1 MSNAENVVDAHSLI
15 TGDNLIKHFTS
26 AVFSKSKE
34 FVPVAASILET
45 GLQITQSDHPGSI
58 SAYLNVISKIRT
70 ATSCIKEL
78 FEIQNQLVFLKSIQQ
93 GNIELEGFAKRQ
105 EALRQGEAWVYRE
118 VEKVAVYLSRN
129 TDTFKAKLQ
138 AQLYLDYIGGTIT
151 INKFH
156 ECLDIIDQLIIH
168 DKDHLLEIREYEERE
183 GISISDPQ
191 SFLKKTE
198 FNYKLVE
205 CHRLSALGLMVP
217 MSGFS
222 FAVTT
227 PHHYALT
234 ELGRYICD
242 IIKKQDNPD
251 E

>member
-1 MSNAENVVDAHSLI
+1 MI
-15 TGDNLIKHFTS
+15 TGDNLIKHF
-26 AVFSKSKE
+26 AGAIFSKSKE
-34 FVPVAASILET
+34 FIPVATSILET
-45 GLQITQSDHPGSI
+45 GLQITQSDHSGSI
-58 SAYLNVISKIRT
+58 SAYLNVVSKIRT

-78 FEIQNQLVFLKSIQQ
+78 FEIQNQLIFLKSIQQ

-118 VEKVAVYLSRN
+118 VEKVAIYLSRN

-151 INKFH
+151 IDKFH

-183 GISISDPQ
+183 GISISEPE
-191 SFLKKTE
+191 SFLKKKE
-198 FNYKLVE
+198 FNYKCVE
-205 CHRLSALGLMVP
+205 CHRLSALGLVVP

-222 FAVTT
+222 FAITA

>member
-1 MSNAENVVDAHSLI
+1 MSNAENVGGERSLI
-15 TGDNLIKHFTS
+15 TEDNLIKDF
-26 AVFSKSKE
+26 AGAIFSKSKE
-34 FVPVAASILET
+34 LIPVATSIIEFGT
-45 GLQITQSDHPGSI
+45 QIKQFGHPDGI
-58 SAYLNVISKIRT
+58 SPYFNTVSKIYAASTCVR
-70 ATSCIKEL
+70 EL
-78 FEIQNQLVFLKSIQQ
+78 FEIRNQLVFLGSIRR
-93 GNIELEGFAKRQ
+93 GNMELEGFAKRQ
-105 EALRQGEAWVYRE
+105 EALRQGEKWIYHE
-118 VEKVAVYLSRN
+118 VERMAVYLSRN

-138 AQLYLDYIGGTIT
+138 AQLYLEYIGGTIT
-151 INKFH
+151 QDKFH
-156 ECLDIIDQLIIH
+156 EYLDIIDQLIIH
-168 DKDHLLEIREYEERE
+168 DKNHLLEISEYEERE

>member
-1 MSNAENVVDAHSLI
+1 MSNAENVGGGRSLI
-15 TGDNLIKHFTS
+15 TGDNLIKHF
-26 AVFSKSKE
+26 AGAIFSKSKE
-34 FVPVAASILET
+34 FIPVATSILET
-45 GLQITQSDHPGSI
+45 GLQITQSDYSGSI
-58 SAYLNVISKIRT
+58 SAYLNVVSKIRT

-78 FEIQNQLVFLKSIQQ
+78 FEIQNQLIFLKSIQQ

-118 VEKVAVYLSRN
+118 VEKVAIYLSRN

-151 INKFH
+151 IDKFH

-183 GISISDPQ
+183 GISISEPE
-191 SFLKKTE
+191 SFPKKKE
-198 FNYKLVE
+198 FNYKCVE
-205 CHRLSALGLMVP
+205 CHRLSALGLVVP

-222 FAVTT
+222 FAITA

>member
-1 MSNAENVVDAHSLI
+1 MSNAENVGGGRSLI
-15 TGDNLIKHFTS
+15 TGDNLIKHF
-26 AVFSKSKE
+26 AGAIFSKSKE
-34 FVPVAASILET
+34 FIPVATSILET
-45 GLQITQSDHPGSI
+45 GLQITQSDHSGSI
-58 SAYLNVISKIRT
+58 SAYLNVVSKIRT

-78 FEIQNQLVFLKSIQQ
+78 FEIQNQLIFLKSIQQ

-118 VEKVAVYLSRN
+118 VEKVAIYLSRN

-151 INKFH
+151 IDKFH

-183 GISISDPQ
+183 GISISEPE
-191 SFLKKTE
+191 SFLKKKE
-198 FNYKLVE
+198 FNYKCVE
-205 CHRLSALGLMVP
+205 CHRLSALGLVIP

-222 FAVTT
+222 FAITA

>member
-1 MSNAENVVDAHSLI
+1 MSNAENVGGGRSLI
-15 TGDNLIKHFTS
+15 TGDNLIKHF
-26 AVFSKSKE
+26 AGAIFSKSKE
-34 FVPVAASILET
+34 FIPVATSILET
-45 GLQITQSDHPGSI
+45 GLQITQSDHSGSI
-58 SAYLNVISKIRT
+58 SAYLNVVSKIRT

-78 FEIQNQLVFLKSIQQ
+78 FEIQNQLIFLKSIQQ

-118 VEKVAVYLSRN
+118 VEKVAIYLSRN

-151 INKFH
+151 IDKFH

-183 GISISDPQ
+183 GISISEPE
-191 SFLKKTE
+191 SFLKKKE
-198 FNYKLVE
+198 FNYKCVE
-205 CHRLSALGLMVP
+205 CHRLSALGLVVP

-222 FAVTT
+222 FAITA

>member
-1 MSNAENVVDAHSLI
+1 MSNAENEGRGRSLI
-15 TGDNLIKHFTS
+15 TGDNLIKHFAS
-26 AVFSKSKE
+26 AIFSKSKE
-34 FVPVAASILET
+34 FIPVATSILET
-45 GLQITQSDHPGSI
+45 GLQVTHSEHSGSI
-58 SAYLNVISKIRT
+58 SAYLNMVSKIRT

-78 FEIQNQLVFLKSIQQ
+78 FEIQNQLMFLKSIQQ
-93 GNIELEGFAKRQ
+93 GNIELEGFAERQ
-105 EALRQGEAWVYRE
+105 EALRQGEAWIYRE
-118 VEKVAVYLSRN
+118 VEKVAIYLSRN

-138 AQLYLDYIGGTIT
+138 AQLYLDYIGRTIT
-151 INKFH
+151 IDKFH

-168 DKDHLLEIREYEERE
+168 DKDHLLEIMEYEERE
-183 GISISDPQ
+183 GISISDPE
-191 SFLKKTE
+191 SFLKKKGL
-198 FNYKLVE
+198 NYKRVE
-205 CHRLSALGLMVP
+205 CHRLSALGLVVP

-222 FAVTT
+222 FAITA